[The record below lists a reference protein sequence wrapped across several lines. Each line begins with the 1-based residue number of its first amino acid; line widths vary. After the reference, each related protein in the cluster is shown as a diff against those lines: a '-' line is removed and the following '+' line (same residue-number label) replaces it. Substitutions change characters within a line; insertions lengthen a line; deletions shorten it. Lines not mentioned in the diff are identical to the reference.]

1 MDEVRTAG
9 QGRGVFVGR
18 ARERELLDVRLRAAL
33 GGDGQVVLLA
43 GEPGVGKTRLAEEA
57 VGRARELGMVCG
69 WGRATDE
76 QGSPPYWPFRQL
88 FRVLG
93 DLAVL
98 DVRLGTG
105 SAGTAAQERFG
116 LFEAVTDALLTVAAP
131 RGLLVVLDDLQWADP
146 ASVQL
151 LVHLAMGRPGS
162 RMMVLATYRDTET
175 AGQESLR
182 AALSALVREPS
193 VTRMRLVGLSEAEVA
208 GQLAGVTGWAVPDSV
223 ATVVSRRTG
232 GNPFFVGELGR
243 LLTDST
249 DGPLPEGVRDAV
261 RGRLA
266 RLSPRCRSL
275 VSAASVLGSELDPAA
290 LAGSTGQTLDEVLAA
305 LDEAASAGI
314 VTATAPWRFVHD
326 LIREAAR
333 LDVGTPER
341 GQGDDEAR
349 VAEVAFHAL
358 ESLPSG
364 DAALAVSWAE
374 RAAAQAM
381 TQLAWEQA
389 DALYGRALAAA
400 VGPQFAPPDRSR
412 LLLARAGAQVRA
424 YNVDGARQSI
434 LAAAQIARG
443 IGDAETIGRAV
454 LTMEGVNDF
463 LWDPTSRALCH
474 EALAGLP
481 DGDSALRARLLA
493 LLAVSGSWRS
503 LADAEPQSAPALE
516 MAERVGDRRAI
527 VEALRARQMARSGPD
542 GAAERLALGDRL
554 LAVGRDGDDDAVLW
568 GRLWRFDALAQ
579 LGDIDRAEAE
589 LDGID
594 AVAQRLRSPLAR
606 WHAVRYRAT
615 MAHAR
620 GRFEQARMLG
630 TQSLELARHAGHD
643 GALLPSRGFL
653 LVVAI
658 QTGDDE
664 EVPGELLQKHFNA
677 TPTAIMRALFASRK
691 VAMGDREEAHRIYLA
706 LPPPGSGPTFVLLPM
721 LCATADLA
729 ADFDDRDTADEV
741 YRLLSPFADLFNC
754 GGAGVIVI
762 GGSVHLALGVA
773 AATMGRL
780 DDAVRH
786 LRAAIEANDRAG
798 LPPSTVSAQYQLAR
812 VLARRRRTGDRDEAT
827 ALAASATATAGR
839 LGMAPLRRRAQE
851 LADSVAGADAGPLTK
866 REHEVAVLVSQ
877 GLTNRQIA
885 AIAHISE
892 RTAETHVQH
901 ILAKLGFAGRAQIA
915 AWVAGQQ
922 IRTGPT

>member
-1 MDEVRTAG
+1 M
-9 QGRGVFVGR
+9 
-18 ARERELLDVRLRAAL
+18 DVRLRAAL
-33 GGDGQVVLLA
+33 DGEGPVVLLA

-57 VGRARELGMVCG
+57 VDRARGLGMACG

-76 QGSPPYWPFRQL
+76 EGSPPYWPFRQV
-88 FRVLG
+88 FRALT
-93 DLAVL
+93 DLALL
-98 DVRLGTG
+98 DAGPRDG
-105 SAGTAAQERFG
+105 SAGSAAQDRFR
-116 LFEAVTDALLTVAAP
+116 LFEAVTDVLLAVAQP
-131 RGLLVVLDDLQWADP
+131 RGLLVVLDDVQWADP
-146 ASVQL
+146 ASMQL

-162 RMMVLATYRDTET
+162 RLMVLATYRDTET

-182 AALSALVREPS
+182 AALSALAREPS
-193 VTRMRLVGLSEAEVA
+193 VTRTRLVGLSEAEVA
-208 GQLAGVTGWAVPDSV
+208 AQLAAVTGWAVPDSV
-223 ATVVSRRTG
+223 AAAVCRRTG

-243 LLTDST
+243 LLADST
-249 DGPLPEGVRDAV
+249 DGQLPEGIRDAV

-266 RLSPRCRSL
+266 RLSPQCRSV

-290 LAGSTGQTLDEVLAA
+290 LAGSAAFVSAVGSTGRELDEVLAA
-305 LDEAASAGI
+305 VDEAAAAGI
-314 VTATAPWRFVHD
+314 VTATEPRRFAHD

-341 GQGDDEAR
+341 LALHQWMAEYLTGLGDADTR
-349 VAEVAFHAL
+349 VAEVAFHRL
-358 ESLPSG
+358 ESLPRG
-364 DAALAVSWAE
+364 DATLAVSWAE
-374 RAAAQAM
+374 RAATQAM
-381 TQLAWEQA
+381 VQLAWEEA
-389 DALYGRALAAA
+389 DALYGRAVAAA
-400 VGPQFAPPDRSR
+400 SGPQFTPQDRCR

-424 YNVDGARQSI
+424 YNVDGARQSV

-443 IGDAETIGRAV
+443 IGDAETIARAV

-463 LWDPTSRALCH
+463 LWDPTGRALCE

-615 MAHAR
+615 IAHAR

-630 TQSLELARHAGHD
+630 AQSQELARHAGHD

-658 QTGDDE
+658 QTADDE
-664 EVPGELLQKHFNA
+664 EVPDELIQTHFNA

-691 VAMGDREEAHRIYLA
+691 VAVGDREEAHRIYLT
-706 LPPPGSGPTFVLLPM
+706 LPPLSAVPTFVLLPM
-721 LCATADLA
+721 LCATAELA
-729 ADFDDRDTADEV
+729 AEFDDRDTADEV
-741 YRLLSPFADLFNC
+741 YRQLSPFADLFNC

-798 LPPSTVSAQYQLAR
+798 LPPSTVSARYQLAR

-827 ALAASATATAGR
+827 ALAASAAATAGR

-851 LADSVAGADAGPLTK
+851 LASSLAGADAGPLTK

-885 AIAHISE
+885 AITHISE

-901 ILAKLGFAGRAQIA
+901 ILTKLGFASRAQIA
-915 AWVAGQQ
+915 AWVAAQQ
-922 IRTGPT
+922 IRTGPA

>member
-1 MDEVRTAG
+1 V
-9 QGRGVFVGR
+9 
-18 ARERELLDVRLRAAL
+18 RERELLDMRLRAAL
-33 GGDGQVVLLA
+33 DGEGQVVLLA

-57 VGRARELGMVCG
+57 VEHARGLGMACG

-76 QGSPPYWPFRQL
+76 EGSPPYWPFRQL
-88 FRVLG
+88 FRALG

-98 DVRLGTG
+98 DVGPPGTG
-105 SAGTAAQERFG
+105 SAETAAQERFW

-162 RMMVLATYRDTET
+162 RLVVLATYRDTET

-182 AALSALVREPS
+182 AALSALAREPS

-223 ATVVSRRTG
+223 ATVVCRRTG

-249 DGPLPEGVRDAV
+249 DGRLPEGVRDAV

-275 VSAASVLGSELDPAA
+275 VSAASVLGSDLDPAA
-290 LAGSTGQTLDEVLAA
+290 LSSSTGRTLDEVLAA
-305 LDEAASAGI
+305 LDEAVAAGI
-314 VTATAPWRFVHD
+314 VTATAPRRFVHD

-341 GQGDDEAR
+341 LALHQRMAAYLTGLGDAEVR
-349 VAEVAFHAL
+349 VAEVAFHWL

-364 DAALAVSWAE
+364 DAVVAVSWAE

-389 DALYGRALAAA
+389 DALYGRAVAAA

-424 YNVDGARQSI
+424 YNVDGARQSVVT
-434 LAAAQIARG
+434 AAQIARG
-443 IGDAETIGRAV
+443 IGDAETIARAV

-463 LWDPTSRALCH
+463 LWDPTGRALCE

-493 LLAVSGSWRS
+493 LLVVSSSWRS

-554 LAVGRDGDDDAVLW
+554 LAVGRDGDDDTVLW

-615 MAHAR
+615 IAHAR
-620 GRFEQARMLG
+620 GRFEDARMLG
-630 TQSLELARHAGHD
+630 AQSQELARRAGHD
-643 GALLPSRGFL
+643 GALLPARGFL

-658 QTGDDE
+658 QTAEDE
-664 EVPGELLQKHFNA
+664 QIPDELLQTHFNA
-677 TPTAIMRALFASRK
+677 NPTAIMRALFASRK
-691 VAMGDREEAHRIYLA
+691 VAMGDREEAHRIYLT
-706 LPPPGSGPTFVLLPM
+706 LPPLSSVPTFVLLPM
-721 LCATADLA
+721 LCATAELA
-729 ADFDDRDTADEV
+729 ADFDDRDTADEI

-762 GGSVHLALGVA
+762 GGSVQLALGVA
-773 AATMGRL
+773 AATMRRL
-780 DDAVRH
+780 DDAARH

-798 LPPSTVSAQYQLAR
+798 LPPSTVSGQYQLAR
-812 VLARRRRTGDRDEAT
+812 VLARRRRTGDRNEAT
-827 ALAASATATAGR
+827 ALAASAAATAGR

-851 LADSVAGADAGPLTK
+851 LANSLAGADAGPLTK

-901 ILAKLGFAGRAQIA
+901 ILAKLGFASRAQIA
-915 AWVAGQQ
+915 VWVAGQQ